1 MATLMPKIPPQ
12 PPPVSSQYTLPRRIL
27 TIVALTNFGDDPH
40 GYAAADTT
48 NDHLFYRGY
57 YYYDDDDDDD
67 DYYDDGD
74 CEEWVNSYGSVIL
87 QMLILM
93 TIPKSLPRKTPLI
106 QPIVRMKTPIIM
118 TRPMMTSNKKDYNDN
133 NDDVDCFPWQARQAA
148 CVITR
153 PLSHRTHRHQCP
165 P

>member
-57 YYYDDDDDDD
+57 YDDDDDDDD

>member
-12 PPPVSSQYTLPRRIL
+12 PPPVSSQYTLPRRLL

-40 GYAAADTT
+40 GYAAADAT
-48 NDHLFYRGY
+48 NNHIFYRG
-57 YYYDDDDDDD
+57 YYDDDDDDD

-74 CEEWVNSYGSVIL
+74 SEEWANSYGSVIL

-93 TIPKSLPRKTPLI
+93 TIPKSLPRKTPLSDTANHKN
-106 QPIVRMKTPIIM
+106 QNTNNNDPFNDD
-118 TRPMMTSNKKDYNDN
+118 NKKDYNDN

-148 CVITR
+148 CVIAR